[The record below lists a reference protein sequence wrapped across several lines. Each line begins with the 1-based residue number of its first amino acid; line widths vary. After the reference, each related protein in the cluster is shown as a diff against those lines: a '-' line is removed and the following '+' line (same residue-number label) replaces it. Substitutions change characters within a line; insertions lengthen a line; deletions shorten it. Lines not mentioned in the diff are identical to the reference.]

1 MYELSQEIIAYFNAQ
16 SGFTAVVNDSIYA
29 VIAPEDQAF
38 PFVCFLVNQ
47 QETETKD
54 VDSFS
59 VTLFLWFAENKYDQ
73 AMQFTDTVTDLVK
86 NNPLW
91 DWENSTLQFVEE
103 NISFC
108 GIINFKK

>member
-1 MYELSQEIIAYFNAQ
+1 MYELSQEIIAYFN
-16 SGFTAVVNDSIYA
+16 GKTEFTSMVNDSIYA
-29 VIAPEDQAF
+29 VIAPEGQGF
-38 PFVCFLVNQ
+38 PFVCFLINQ
-47 QETETKD
+47 QETQTKD

-59 VTLFLWFAENKYDQ
+59 VTLFLWFDENKYDE
-73 AMQFTDTVTDLVK
+73 AMQFTDTVTALVK
-86 NNPLW
+86 DNPNW